1 VDGDPGTLGASLGA
15 LGSEDYL
22 YLTTAGR
29 HSGNPHRIEIWF
41 ALSGATAYLLSGG
54 GERSDW
60 VRNLRGDPSVGVRI
74 GDRELTATARVVEPG
89 TDEDA
94 LARRLVFDKYARGYS
109 GDLTAWRGSALPVAL
124 DLHEGS

>member
-1 VDGDPGTLGASLGA
+1 VDGDPGTAGASLGA
-15 LGSEDYL
+15 EDYL
-22 YLTTAGR
+22 SLTTSGR
-29 HSGNPHRIEIWF
+29 VSGNPHRIEIWF

-60 VRNLRGDPSVGVRI
+60 VRNLRADPSVGVRI
-74 GDRELTATARVVEPG
+74 GERDFTATARIVDPA

-94 LARRLVFDKYARGYS
+94 LARRLVFDKYVRGYS
-109 GDLTAWRGSALPVAL
+109 GDLTAWRASALPVAL

>member
-1 VDGDPGTLGASLGA
+1 MDGDPGVADASLGA

-22 YLTTAGR
+22 YLTTTGR
-29 HSGNPHRIEIWF
+29 VSGNPHRIEIWF

-60 VRNLRGDPSVGVRI
+60 VRNLRADPSARVRI
-74 GDRELTATARVVEPG
+74 GDRDLTATARVLEPA

-109 GDLTAWRGSALPVAL
+109 GDLTGWRASALPVAL
-124 DLHEGS
+124 DLDEGS

>member
-1 VDGDPGTLGASLGA
+1 VDGDPDTVGASLDA

-22 YLTTAGR
+22 YLTTTGR
-29 HSGNPHRIEIWF
+29 VSGNPHRIEIWF

-60 VRNLRGDPSVGVRI
+60 VRNLRANPSVGVRI
-74 GDRELTATARVVEPG
+74 RDRHLTATARVVEPA

-94 LARRLVFDKYARGYS
+94 LARRLVVDKYARGYS
-109 GDLTAWRGSALPVAL
+109 GDLTAWRASALPVAL
-124 DLHEGS
+124 DLDEGS

>member
-1 VDGDPGTLGASLGA
+1 MDGDPGTVGAPLGA

-22 YLTTAGR
+22 YLTTKGR
-29 HSGNPHRIEIWF
+29 VSGTPHRIEIWF

-60 VRNLRGDPSVGVRI
+60 VRNLRADPSVGVRI
-74 GDRELTATARVVEPG
+74 GDRDLTATARVVDPATE
-89 TDEDA
+89 EDD

-109 GDLTAWRGSALPVAL
+109 GDLTDWRASALPIAL
-124 DLHEGS
+124 DLDEGS

>member
-1 VDGDPGTLGASLGA
+1 MDGDPGTAGASLGA
-15 LGSEDYL
+15 EDYL
-22 YLTTAGR
+22 YLTTTGR
-29 HSGNPHRIEIWF
+29 VSGNPHRIEIWF

-60 VRNLRGDPSVGVRI
+60 VRNLRADPSVGVRI
-74 GDRELTATARVVEPG
+74 GERDFTATARIVDPA

-94 LARRLVFDKYARGYS
+94 LARRLVFDKYVRGYS
-109 GDLTAWRGSALPVAL
+109 GDLTAWRASALPVAL